1 MRKTLFVVGLVVCPA
16 LVGAQASVPASL
28 SLSDAIAIARD
39 NNPVY
44 RQTLATRSASLWNA
58 RSAWANL
65 FIPQATAS
73 GSIGYTGPG
82 SQNFLATSF
91 SQPVSTASSQYSINL
106 NWQLSGQTLAAP
118 GQAHANADA
127 VDADIIGARA
137 TLVNNVTAQYLT
149 ALQSRDNATVDEKQL
164 ESADQALKLA
174 QAKYSVGSGTLLDV
188 RQAQVARGQAEVAL
202 LTAQTDVQVQKLKL
216 FELMGVNAPGDIK
229 TVTLSDTFAVSE
241 PHWQLDEL
249 LATAQAQNPQLQAL
263 ESRASAQKWAVRAAT
278 ASYGP
283 SVSLSAGWS
292 GFTQRFNNLDPII
305 LSNQVQFAAA
315 HAACETNDSIRAGA
329 GLNKLNN
336 CDARYTWGSA
346 DTKALSDQNS
356 QYPFSFTRQPFQA
369 SIRVSIPLWTNF
381 QQPISVSNAK
391 SNQEQADQAARAQS
405 LALRTLVQNG
415 YLTLQT
421 AYQTIAIQDTS
432 RSAAKE
438 ALQLAT
444 DRYRVGSGTFLDVVQ
459 AQVNDI
465 KAETDYVTAV
475 YNYHKARAALEAAVG
490 KPLN

>member
-1 MRKTLFVVGLVVCPA
+1 MRKTLFAVGLLVCPA
-16 LVGAQASVPASL
+16 LAGAQSVPASL
-28 SLSDAIAIARD
+28 SLADAIAIARD
-39 NNPVY
+39 NNPAY

-73 GSIGYTGPG
+73 GSIGYSGAG

-91 SQPVSTASSQYSINL
+91 SQPVSTASSNYNVSL
-106 NWQLSGQTLAAP
+106 NWQLNGTTLSAP

-127 VDADIIGARA
+127 VDADIVGARA
-137 TLVNNVTAQYLT
+137 SLINSVTAQYLT
-149 ALQSRDNATVDEKQL
+149 ALQSRDNATVTAKQL
-164 ESADQALKLA
+164 EFTDESLKLA
-174 QAKYSVGSGTLLDV
+174 QAKYAVGSGTLLDV
-188 RQAQVARGQAEVAL
+188 RQAQVNRGQAEVAL

-216 FELMGVNAPGDIK
+216 FELMGVNAPADIK
-229 TVTLSDTFAVSE
+229 TVALSDTFPVAE

-249 LATAQAQNPQLQAL
+249 LATAQAENPQLQAL
-263 ESRASAQKWAVRAAT
+263 ESRASASKWAVRAAA

-305 LSNQVQFAAA
+305 LSNQVQVAAA
-315 HAACETNDSIRAGA
+315 HSACATNDSIRAGA
-329 GLNKLNN
+329 GLTPFNN
-336 CDARYTWGSA
+336 CDQRYTWGTA
-346 DTKALSDQNS
+346 DTRALTDENS
-356 QYPFSFTRQPFQA
+356 RYPFHFTQQPFQA
-369 SIRVSIPLWTNF
+369 SISVSIPLWSNF
-381 QQPISVSNAK
+381 QQPIAVSQAK

-415 YLTLQT
+415 FLTLQT
-421 AYQTIAIQDTS
+421 AYQTIAIQDTN
-432 RSAAKE
+432 RTAAQEGLK
-438 ALQLAT
+438 LAT
-444 DRYRVGSGTFLDVVQ
+444 DRYRVGSGTFLDVVN
-459 AQVNDI
+459 AQVADT
-465 KAETDYVTAV
+465 KAESDYVTAV